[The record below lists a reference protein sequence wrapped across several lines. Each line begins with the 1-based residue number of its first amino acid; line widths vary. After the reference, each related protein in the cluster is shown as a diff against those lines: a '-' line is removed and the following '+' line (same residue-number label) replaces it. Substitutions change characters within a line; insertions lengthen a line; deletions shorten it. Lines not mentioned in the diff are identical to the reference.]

1 MTADFDYSALIAL
14 VAGVVILLT
23 AWLPLALRR
32 LPLSLPI
39 IALAIGV
46 ALAMIPRLSA
56 SLTPLM
62 QRHAVERLSEIVLLI
77 ALMGT
82 GLRIERPWSW
92 RGWRAPARLL
102 LIAMPLTIVAIAALG
117 AGVLGFTASAA
128 LLLGAVL
135 APTDPVLAADVQA
148 RPPGEG
154 EGGEMRFSLTSEA
167 GLNDGLAFPF
177 VLLAMSLATTSF
189 AEVWRSWLAFD
200 VLFRIAC
207 GGAIGFLA
215 GRLFGWL
222 TFKLPRL
229 KLSKTGDGLVALGMT
244 LIAYG
249 ATQLVHGYGFIAVF
263 IAAVTL
269 RAADR
274 GHGFHRAMAEFSE
287 QAERLLMVLV
297 MMIFGG
303 AIAAGLLRPLEWRD
317 VAVAL
322 AILFVVRPVIGWI
335 SLIGVPLPGIARVL
349 IACFGVRGI
358 GTFYY
363 LAYAFDRATFAESPR
378 LGAIAAF
385 TVLASVVLHGI
396 AATPVMAKVDRRRA
410 ARSD

>member
-1 MTADFDYSALIAL
+1 MTGGIDYSALIAL

-23 AWLPLALRR
+23 AWLPLVLRR

-39 IALAIGV
+39 VALAIG
-46 ALAMIPRLSA
+46 A
-56 SLTPLM
+56 SLSSIPGLDSAITPLM
-62 QRHAVERLSEIVLLI
+62 RRATVERLSEIVVII

-102 LIAMPLTIVAIAALG
+102 LIAMPLTIFAIAALG
-117 AGVLGFTASAA
+117 TSVLGLAASTAM
-128 LLLGAVL
+128 LLGAVL
-135 APTDPVLAADVQA
+135 APTDPVLAADVQVG
-148 RPPGEG
+148 PPGEG
-154 EGGEMRFSLTSEA
+154 EGGEMRFALTSEA

-177 VLLAMSLATTSF
+177 VLLAMSLATTAF
-189 AEVWRSWLAFD
+189 PDVWSSWILVD
-200 VLFRIAC
+200 VAFRIAC
-207 GGAIGFLA
+207 GAAIGFLA

-222 TFKLPRL
+222 TFKLPRFR
-229 KLSKTGDGLVALGMT
+229 LSKTGDGLVALGMT
-244 LIAYG
+244 LIAYA
-249 ATQLVHGYGFIAVF
+249 ATQLAHGYGFIAVF

-274 GHGFHRAMAEFSE
+274 GHGFQRAMAGFSE

-297 MMIFGG
+297 MVIFGG
-303 AIAAGLLRPLEWRD
+303 ALAGLLRPLEWRD
-317 VAVAL
+317 ALVGLAVL
-322 AILFVVRPVIGWI
+322 LVVRPAFGWI
-335 SLIGVPLPGIARVL
+335 SLIGVPLPNTARLL

-363 LAYAFDRATFAESPR
+363 LAYALDRATFTDEGR

-385 TVLASVVLHGI
+385 TVLASVVLHGVSS
-396 AATPVMAKVDRRRA
+396 TPVMAMVDRRRA
-410 ARSD
+410 SRSR

>member
-1 MTADFDYSALIAL
+1 MTAGVDYSALIAL

-46 ALAMIPRLSA
+46 ALAMIPRLST

-62 QRHAVERLSEIVLLI
+62 QRHTVERLSEIVLLI

-102 LIAMPLTIVAIAALG
+102 LVAMPLTIVAIAALG

-189 AEVWRSWLAFD
+189 AEVWRSWLAID

-207 GGAIGFLA
+207 GAAIGFLA

-222 TFKLPRL
+222 TFKLSRL

-263 IAAVTL
+263 I
-269 RAADR
+269 
-274 GHGFHRAMAEFSE
+274 
-287 QAERLLMVLV
+287 
-297 MMIFGG
+297 
-303 AIAAGLLRPLEWRD
+303 
-317 VAVAL
+317 
-322 AILFVVRPVIGWI
+322 
-335 SLIGVPLPGIARVL
+335 
-349 IACFGVRGI
+349 
-358 GTFYY
+358 
-363 LAYAFDRATFAESPR
+363 
-378 LGAIAAF
+378 
-385 TVLASVVLHGI
+385 
-396 AATPVMAKVDRRRA
+396 
-410 ARSD
+410 